1 MKEVKYLITIGVDST
16 QKVEH
21 VIQYMKNDQQQNC
34 VQVALFY
41 ESDPE
46 YYQVTLYT
54 SDSQKLIIPMNN
66 IVHVKTPNGKSII
79 KGKSFDIFT

>member
-1 MKEVKYLITIGVDST
+1 MIFIKVEGT

-34 VQVALFY
+34 VQLALFY
-41 ESDPE
+41 ESDPK
-46 YYQVTLYT
+46 YYQVTLCT